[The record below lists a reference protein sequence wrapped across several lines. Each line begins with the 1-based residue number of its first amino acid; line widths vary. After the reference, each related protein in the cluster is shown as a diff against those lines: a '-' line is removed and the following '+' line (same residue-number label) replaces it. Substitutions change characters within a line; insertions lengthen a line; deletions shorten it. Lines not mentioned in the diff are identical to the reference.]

1 MEQNNN
7 IISKQLITRIDA
19 LIGIL
24 IEGNRI
30 NEKFSENS
38 YAKILHSVGYTPTE
52 IAKVFGKKKA
62 TDVAPLL
69 YGKKKKRTK

>member
-1 MEQNNN
+1 MGTTDDH
-7 IISKQLITRIDA
+7 SLKQFITRIDA

-24 IEGNRI
+24 IEINRK
-30 NEKFSENS
+30 NDNFSENVF
-38 YAKILHSVGYTPTE
+38 AKILHSVGYTPTE

-69 YGKKKKRTK
+69 YGKKKKKSK